1 MRGVKDQT
9 KFKRFKTKPSNRD
22 IGFSAVNFVRPS
34 EKSYRSEEGH
44 RLAHFVPEEKLV
56 PADED
61 LSEPLEDLGA
71 VDLLVADEPR
81 ADEVKNLGANIRT
94 NKGSEDQ
101 NQEAG
106 CGFGQGGQHSCGP
119 TGTRWW
125 NILGF
130 PYEPRRIFNYFH
142 CCHEEL
148 GVKKTKNNHC
158 KWSWYYS
165 VYCSENQK

>member
-1 MRGVKDQT
+1 M
-9 KFKRFKTKPSNRD
+9 
-22 IGFSAVNFVRPS
+22 
-34 EKSYRSEEGH
+34 
-44 RLAHFVPEEKLV
+44 AHFVPEEKLV

-106 CGFGQGGQHSCGP
+106 RGFGQGGQHSCGP
-119 TGTRWW
+119 TGTR
-125 NILGF
+125 
-130 PYEPRRIFNYFH
+130 
-142 CCHEEL
+142 
-148 GVKKTKNNHC
+148 
-158 KWSWYYS
+158 
-165 VYCSENQK
+165 